1 MQQIWQSLMQ
11 RGDYGNVTVAS
22 NVVHQENS
30 QMADV
35 LSHKGPMSLQN
46 TTELHDSAVKE
57 VCFSTQG
64 HSPRGPNVGL
74 VRAAEGQQ
82 L

>member
-11 RGDYGNVTVAS
+11 HGDYGNATVAS

-35 LSHKGPMSLQN
+35 LSHKGPMSLQS
-46 TTELHDSAVKE
+46 TTELHDSALKNCVLAHKVTALE
-57 VCFSTQG
+57 DQMLALPELLKG
-64 HSPRGPNVGL
+64 N
-74 VRAAEGQQ
+74 
-82 L
+82 

>member
-11 RGDYGNVTVAS
+11 HGDYGNVTVAS

-46 TTELHDSAVKE
+46 TTELHDSALKNCVLADKVTTLE
-57 VCFSTQG
+57 DQKLALSELLKG
-64 HSPRGPNVGL
+64 SN
-74 VRAAEGQQ
+74 
-82 L
+82 